1 MKKIILVV
9 DNDKS
14 NLMIAQKV
22 LNDKYRVAAVNSGK
36 MVFEYLKK
44 NIPDLILLD
53 INLADISGFEIM
65 ERIRNTAQWCKIP
78 VIFLSAD
85 RNINTEEKCFES
97 GAVDYIGKPFV
108 PTVLEKRVSRTLEM
122 EAYRQSLEKM
132 VAMQLEQ
139 ITRMQNDV
147 IMTLGNVIESRDGT
161 TGQHIKRTSVYVSL
175 LAESL
180 KKKGAYTETLTEDY
194 MSDLRRAAPLHDIG
208 KITIPDSILSKPG
221 RLTPEEY
228 EIVKLH
234 TRSGERL
241 IRENMSN
248 MVSPEF
254 LKMACDVACLHHE
267 KWNGLGYPRGLKGE
281 DIPLSARILA
291 VADVFDALVSKRPY
305 KDVMSIDTAFEIMQE
320 DKGKAFEPIILETF
334 FELRPTL
341 EKMVKYD

>member
-1 MKKIILVV
+1 MKKVVLVA
-9 DNDKS
+9 DSDRS
-14 NLMIAQKV
+14 NLKIAQRV
-22 LNDKYRVAAVNSGK
+22 LGDKYRVAAVNTGE
-36 MVFEYLKK
+36 MIFEYLKK
-44 NIPDLILLD
+44 NIPDIILLD
-53 INLADISGFEIM
+53 LNLPGMGGFEIM
-65 ERIRNTAQWCKIP
+65 LRIRNSQEWCRIP

-85 RNINTEEKCFES
+85 RNIDTEEKCFEC

-108 PTVLEKRVSRTLEM
+108 PTVLEKRVARTLEM

-161 TGQHIKRTSVYVSL
+161 TGQHIKRTSVYVEL
-175 LAESL
+175 LAEHL
-180 KKKGAYTETLTEDY
+180 REKGIYADKLNEDF

-221 RLTPEEY
+221 KLTPEEY

-254 LKMACDVACLHHE
+254 LEMACDVACLHHE
-267 KWNGLGYPRGLKGE
+267 KWNGCGYPRGLKE
-281 DIPLSARILA
+281 EEIPLSARILSI
-291 VADVFDALVSKRPY
+291 VDVFDALVSKRPY
-305 KDVMSIDTAFEIMQE
+305 KDIMSIDKAFEILEE
-320 DKGKAFEPIILETF
+320 DRGKAFEPVILDAF
-334 FELRPTL
+334 FELRPEL
-341 EKMVKYD
+341 EKLVKYE